1 MRQLISLGRKLTLPN
16 TSTGLEKLIEASAA
30 VAELSKELAIKEKEL
45 AIASEKAELVL
56 KDVTVKAQ
64 AAEKVKEQVQ
74 KVKDKAQS
82 IVDFIEKD
90 KVIAET
96 KLEAA
101 RPALEEAEAAL
112 NTIKPADIA
121 TVRKLGKPPHLIMRI
136 MDCVLILFQGKLG
149 TIAVDPDKPEFFKPS
164 WGNSLKVMALLYST
178 FGLWTSY
185 FHGLD

>member
-1 MRQLISLGRKLTLPN
+1 M
-16 TSTGLEKLIEASAA
+16 
-30 VAELSKELAIKEKEL
+30 AELSKELAVKEKEL
-45 AIASEKAELVL
+45 AVASEKAEAVL

-74 KVKDKAQS
+74 KVKDKAQA
-82 IVDFIEKD
+82 IVDAIEKD
-90 KVIAET
+90 KAIAEG

-136 MDCVLILFQGKLG
+136 MDCVLLLFQNRLKP
-149 TIAVDPDKPEFFKPS
+149 VKQDSEKPEYLEPS
-164 WGNSLKVMALLYST
+164 WSNSLKVGVTADRGMPVFILWMMEIFWLLLSKCIDSFFCPT
-178 FGLWTSY
+178 PTRSK
-185 FHGLD
+185 